1 MLAAD
6 VCLRAADL
14 IDGDRRRQHGEPKAA
29 HTRIAALWS
38 AYLDRPISAHDVAI
52 MMILVK
58 VGRITTGSFNPD
70 NYVDIA
76 GYAGVAAELASHAR

>member
-1 MLAAD
+1 MFAAD

-14 IDGDRRRQHGEPKAA
+14 VDGDRRRQHGEPKAA

-52 MMILVK
+52 MMILVE
-58 VGRITTGSFNPD
+58 GGAHHHRYLNPD
-70 NYVDIA
+70 NYVDVA
-76 GYAGVAAELASHAR
+76 GYAGVAAELAGHAR